1 MQVSEMA
8 AWHLVVLGALILL
21 AGASA
26 FAPAN
31 RLRSQFAL
39 CDAAFGNAKPK
50 PQINSKK
57 PADKGKDVKK
67 EDEKDFLY
75 AARRVTRWIMFPG
88 IFSKFDE
95 TEERMKKT
103 IKIESGLT
111 KAEKERLR
119 LRNPEMY
126 E

>member
-1 MQVSEMA
+1 MGMH
-8 AWHLVVLGALILL
+8 AWRVVFALVAFILL
-21 AGASA
+21 GVNA
-26 FAPAN
+26 FVPTS
-31 RLRSQFAL
+31 RPRSQFAL
-39 CDAAFGNAKPK
+39 GEAAFGNSKPK

-57 PADKGKDVKK
+57 LENKGKEVKK
-67 EDEKDFLY
+67 EDEKDILY
-75 AARRVTRWIMFPG
+75 TARRITRWIMFPG

-103 IKIESGLT
+103 IKIESGLS
-111 KAEKERLR
+111 KAEKQRLR

>member
-1 MQVSEMA
+1 
-8 AWHLVVLGALILL
+8 VLGE
-21 AGASA
+21 
-26 FAPAN
+26 
-31 RLRSQFAL
+31 
-39 CDAAFGNAKPK
+39 AAFGNSKPK

-57 PADKGKDVKK
+57 LENKGKEVKK
-67 EDEKDFLY
+67 EDEKDILY
-75 AARRVTRWIMFPG
+75 AARRITRWIMFPG

-103 IKIESGLT
+103 IKIESGLS
-111 KAEKERLR
+111 KAEKQRLR

>member
-1 MQVSEMA
+1 MEMH
-8 AWHLVVLGALILL
+8 AWRVVFALVAFILL
-21 AGASA
+21 GVNAFMPASR
-26 FAPAN
+26 P
-31 RLRSQFAL
+31 RSQFAL
-39 CDAAFGNAKPK
+39 REAAFGNSKPK

-57 PADKGKDVKK
+57 LENKGKEVKK
-67 EDEKDFLY
+67 EDEKDILY
-75 AARRVTRWIMFPG
+75 AARRITRWIMFPG

-103 IKIESGLT
+103 IKIESGLS
-111 KAEKERLR
+111 KAEKQRLR